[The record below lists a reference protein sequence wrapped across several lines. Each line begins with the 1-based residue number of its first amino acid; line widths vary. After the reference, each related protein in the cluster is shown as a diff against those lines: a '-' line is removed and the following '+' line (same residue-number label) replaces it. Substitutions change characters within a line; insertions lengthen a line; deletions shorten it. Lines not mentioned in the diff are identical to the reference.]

1 MCCGRKQPLSSSDVA
16 EDPGRRDFDVTPLA
30 ERVLRGEVPAIARM
44 ITRVESGAQGVDQD
58 LAELY
63 RAGGNALVVGVT
75 GAPGTGKSTLVSAM
89 TREVRARG
97 KTVGI
102 IAVDPTSPYTG
113 GAIMGDRIRM
123 SGLSGDDGVFI
134 RSMATR
140 GALGGLARA
149 AVDAV
154 AVLDAAGR
162 DWVIVETVG
171 VGQDEVDIARASHA
185 TLVISVP
192 GLGDDIQAIKAGVLE
207 IADLHVVNKADRDG
221 AHRTA
226 MELKTMLNLAGPRVK
241 GSWKPPVL
249 LTIAERG
256 EGVAELVEGVER
268 FAAWQRSSGRL
279 AERERDMAA
288 ARLRAIATGILLD
301 HLEHPEMAA
310 DFDSTVERVRARRI
324 DPFTAAR
331 ELIGGVATR

>member
-1 MCCGRKQPLSSSDVA
+1 
-16 EDPGRRDFDVTPLA
+16 
-30 ERVLRGEVPAIARM
+30 VLAIARM
-44 ITRVESGAQGVDQD
+44 ITRVESGAEGLEND

-63 RAGGNALVVGVT
+63 HAGGKALVVGVT
-75 GAPGTGKSTLVSAM
+75 GPPGTGKSTLVAAM
-89 TREVRARG
+89 ARELRARG

-123 SGLSGDDGVFI
+123 SALSGDDGVFI

-140 GALGGLARA
+140 GTLGGLARA
-149 AVDAV
+149 AADAV

-207 IADLHVVNKADRDG
+207 IADIHVVNKADRDG
-221 AHRTA
+221 AQRTA
-226 MELKTMLNLAGPRVK
+226 MELKTMLNMAGPRAK
-241 GSWKPPVL
+241 ESWKPPVL

-310 DFDSTVERVRARRI
+310 DFDATVERVRARLI

>member
-1 MCCGRKQPLSSSDVA
+1 
-16 EDPGRRDFDVTPLA
+16 VTPLA

-44 ITRVESGAQGVDQD
+44 ITRVESGAEGVEND

-75 GAPGTGKSTLVSAM
+75 GAPGTGKSTLVAAM
-89 TREVRARG
+89 ARELRARG

-140 GALGGLARA
+140 GTLGGLARA
-149 AVDAV
+149 AADAV

-162 DWVIVETVG
+162 DQVIVET

-192 GLGDDIQAIKAGVLE
+192 GLGDDIQAIKAGLLE

-226 MELKTMLNLAGPRVK
+226 MELKTMLNLAGPKAK

-256 EGVAELVEGVER
+256 EGVAELLEGIDR
-268 FAAWQRSSGRL
+268 FVAWQRSSGRL

-288 ARLRAIATGILLD
+288 ARLRAIAAGILLD

-310 DFDSTVERVRARRI
+310 DFDATVERVRARRI